1 MSRYHSIVVSI
12 AALLLSDCA
21 TDPIRTP
28 PCSGSLSPINVTAAS
43 AVSRGALTGEVSHE
57 RH

>member
-1 MSRYHSIVVSI
+1 MSRYHRFVVGIV
-12 AALLLSDCA
+12 ALLLSGCA

-28 PCSGSLSPINVTAAS
+28 PCSGSLTPINATAAS
-43 AVSRGALTGEVSHE
+43 AVSRGALTSEVLHE